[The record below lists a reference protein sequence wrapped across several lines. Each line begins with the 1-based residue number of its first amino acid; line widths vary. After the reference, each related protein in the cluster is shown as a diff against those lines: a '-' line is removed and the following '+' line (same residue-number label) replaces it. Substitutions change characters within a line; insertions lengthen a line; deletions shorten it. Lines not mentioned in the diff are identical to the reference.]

1 MFDIKEYLDN
11 NGSAV
16 EIPDYDME
24 ELDYSLTEDIDHLLN
39 SRFGRLYLSD
49 KYRYLN
55 NNISIIYPS
64 LAYPGSQSLLLSPDK
79 IRYLLSFYPDKS
91 DLLKIDKIVLRPRFI
106 EVGDVELVSLYL
118 RRKKILVM
126 YLIHPHL
133 YTIRS
138 GRFSRNAEFIT
149 IDIDSIASNKITGKK
164 VRKDDDSDLYVH
176 PLWYILSVAPYGDE
190 DRIDK
195 FFIKRTMSPAS
206 RGVLD
211 DISFFYSRHG
221 Y

>member
-24 ELDYSLTEDIDHLLN
+24 ELDYSLTEDIDRLLN

-195 FFIKRTMSPAS
+195 FFIKRAMSPAS

>member
-55 NNISIIYPS
+55 KNISIIYPS